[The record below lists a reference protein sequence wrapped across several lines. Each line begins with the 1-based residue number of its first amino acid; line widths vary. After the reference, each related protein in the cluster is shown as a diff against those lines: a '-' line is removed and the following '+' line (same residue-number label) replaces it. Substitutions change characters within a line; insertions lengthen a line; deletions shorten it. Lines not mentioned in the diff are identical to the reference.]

1 MCKNAAGAFEF
12 DNAQQKAMR
21 RALTLAQQAASIGEV
36 PVGAVVFGDG
46 GIVSEAGNRSI
57 ADCDATAHAEIIALR
72 EACKKTGNY
81 RLPELSMAVT
91 LEPCAMCVGA
101 ILHARLQRVVFGACD
116 EKTGAL
122 GGVVNLSNEK
132 RLNHQTVFAGGLYGE
147 ESAALLR
154 AFFAARR

>member
-21 RALTLAQQAASIGEV
+21 RALTLAQQAASNGEV
-36 PVGAVVFGDG
+36 PVGAVVFGG
-46 GIVSEAGNRSI
+46 GGVVSEAGNRSI

-122 GGVVNLSNEK
+122 GGVVNLAEEK
-132 RLNHQTVFAGGLYGE
+132 RINHQTVFAGGLYEE